1 MSLDGEIEDGGIVRA
16 ECTRGHRATYVL
28 TEPLFDLMFEFA
40 CLALIGGYRREAVV
54 GFVTALERFEEFC
67 VRAVAHRL
75 DVDPDAYVAA
85 ARGDMKHA
93 ERQHGAFLFSYLV
106 ALKRPFDTR
115 PRQRVITLRNSVAH
129 GGVIPS
135 YEEAHESGETVMRIV
150 HGVLLEL
157 FPGAATNLEAASP
170 LIRLLNRLEA
180 EQRRRL
186 QPGECARSW
195 GRATV
200 LSSRFPQLWCGNS
213 FDQGLEMLT
222 VGRGFL
228 HVVDLEGS
236 GGA

>member
-135 YEEAHESGETVMRIV
+135 YEEAHESGETVMRMSAAQASA
-150 HGVLLEL
+150 L
-157 FPGAATNLEAASP
+157 FEGLQWSRMHVPPMLKPTAT
-170 LIRLLNRLEA
+170 
-180 EQRRRL
+180 Q
-186 QPGECARSW
+186 
-195 GRATV
+195 
-200 LSSRFPQLWCGNS
+200 
-213 FDQGLEMLT
+213 
-222 VGRGFL
+222 
-228 HVVDLEGS
+228 
-236 GGA
+236 